1 MHSYV
6 DKDILMDFQEEVEE
20 YLPEIRTR
28 LQVLEADPTTAEP
41 LQELH
46 RLFHSIKGAAAMVGF
61 DELSKTAAA
70 TEQCIEDVQE
80 GETTMSVESAREWAL
95 SADSIEHGLAAAL
108 KALDQSPEEDLPQ
121 ATTPTPNIAESQEES
136 EAAFTQD
143 EALSEELLEVFQEE
157 AEEHLQAV
165 AENLRTLEDNPDQPE
180 AVQEIRR
187 AVHTIKGAAGM
198 VGLMTASR
206 VAHRSEDLLDDLYE
220 NNRPVTPEIL
230 AVLFAT
236 TDVLEDLASGKPSG
250 EDMPGRVGELFQAYD
265 SLVESS
271 SADVERL
278 SEAVT
283 EPAEATAEDPFAE
296 QTAETEA
303 VAEDEAYQVPQGLSD
318 DLLETFREESDEHLA
333 AVNEHLRALQ
343 TDAHQRDR
351 VQEIRRSI
359 HTIKGAAGVVGL
371 EAAMRLAHRC
381 EDLLDELYDRDV
393 APSAAGLELLF
404 ATADT
409 LDDIAHGRA
418 SGPALEEKI
427 QVLCD
432 GFDGESA
439 ALPAELAASEAETAA
454 SVEAASAEA
463 TSVEAE
469 PAVETPVP
477 PAADLPSFSAPIS
490 AVLEEDSPKPERAT
504 QYVRVSLDRIEE
516 LIKLVSELMVNR
528 SALDQHYT
536 HYTREVGE
544 MGLSVDRLRRLTS
557 KLETEYTVGQLLDQS
572 GSQRSRIPSPA
583 PDALTSSTKEFD
595 ELEFDRYTDFH
606 LISRDLTET
615 SVDLGSAN
623 TQLRGVAGE
632 LHASI
637 LRVNRLSSDVQDR
650 LMRLSMSPVSSI
662 ENRLHRTVRVTA
674 GKRDKLVD
682 FRLEGSDVELD
693 KGILEDVVAPLEH
706 LLRNAVDHGIESPEE
721 RIAAG
726 KPERGIITIRALL
739 EGTQVSIEVRDDG
752 RGLDAEKLRT
762 KAVESGRYSGAE
774 AQRLSHRELYSLLFQ
789 PGFTTAK
796 EISDISGRGVGLDIV
811 RSTVLGLN
819 GAIITD
825 SEKGFGVTFTIRLP
839 TTLAV
844 TRVLM
849 VESNGHLFAVPAHSV
864 NQVLRVEPRQFKRS
878 GGKNVLEYEGHTFDV
893 VHLSEALD
901 LDGEPTVSDER
912 IPVLAVEAG
921 DRIFA
926 LVVDQ
931 MQDAREIVV
940 KTLGGLLRHVEG
952 ISGATTMGDG
962 SVVLILNP
970 AELKEP
976 ASPRTKHDDA
986 DAKRKTTVLV
996 VDDSL
1001 SVRRVLTN
1009 LLTASGFETMVAKD
1023 GVEALELLEAARHRP
1038 DAMLFDVEMPRMDGY
1053 ELVSAVRAQERFAG
1067 TPIVMLTSRAGEKH
1081 RSKAFQLGATDY
1093 LVKPFQQDKL
1103 LGTVTRVVAE
1113 AKESVA
1119 Q

>member
-20 YLPEIRTR
+20 YLPEIRER
-28 LQVLEADPTTAEP
+28 LQILEADPTTVEP
-41 LQELH
+41 LTELH

-61 DELSKTAAA
+61 NELSKTAAA
-70 TEQCIEDVQE
+70 TEQRIEDVQE
-80 GETTMSVESAREWAL
+80 GEATMSVEAAREWAL
-95 SADSIEHGLAAAL
+95 SADSIERGLALAL
-108 KALDQSPEEDLPQ
+108 QALDQAPEEELP
-121 ATTPTPNIAESQEES
+121 AASAPTAGESVS
-136 EAAFTQD
+136 EAVSDPVFSQD

-157 AEEHLQAV
+157 AGEYLQAV
-165 AENLRTLEDNPDQPE
+165 SEHLRELERDPAQPE
-180 AVQEIRR
+180 CVQEIRR
-187 AVHTIKGAAGM
+187 AVHTIKGAAGV

-220 NNRPVTPEIL
+220 NNRPVTPEIM

-236 TDVLEDLASGKPSG
+236 TDILEDLASGKPAG
-250 EDMPGRVGELFQAYD
+250 HDMPARVAELFQQYEGLMNA
-265 SLVESS
+265 SS
-271 SADVERL
+271 SDVERL
-278 SEAVT
+278 AEAVT
-283 EPAEATAEDPFAE
+283 EPVSEATEEPADEPFAAELMADPFAE
-296 QTAETEA
+296 DDEETVVSEQEQDSA
-303 VAEDEAYQVPQGLSD
+303 SELRDSLSEE
-318 DLLETFREESDEHLA
+318 LLETFREESDEHLA
-333 AVNEHLRALQ
+333 SVNEHLRALQ
-343 TDAHQRDR
+343 QDPRQRDR

-371 EAAMRLAHRC
+371 QAANRLAHRC
-381 EDLLDELYDRDV
+381 EDLLDQLYDLDI
-393 APSAAGLELLF
+393 APTGAGLDLLF

-418 SGPALEEKI
+418 AGPSLDQKI
-427 QVLCD
+427 QLLCD
-432 GFDGESA
+432 GFERESSTTPTEPIAAEPISEAVAPLVPAAPSFDIPLSA
-439 ALPAELAASEAETAA
+439 ALDDHPK
-454 SVEAASAEA
+454 
-463 TSVEAE
+463 TS
-469 PAVETPVP
+469 
-477 PAADLPSFSAPIS
+477 
-490 AVLEEDSPKPERAT
+490 ERAT

-528 SALDQHYT
+528 SALDQHYA

-572 GSQRSRIPSPA
+572 GGQRTRVPTLA
-583 PDALTSSTKEFD
+583 PNALTSSTKEFD

-674 GKRDKLVD
+674 GKRNKLVD
-682 FRLEGSDVELD
+682 FRLEGSDVALD

-706 LLRNAVDHGIESPEE
+706 LLRNAVDHGIEPPEE
-721 RIAAG
+721 RIKAG
-726 KPERGIITIRALL
+726 KPDRGIITIRALL

-752 RGLDAEKLRT
+752 RGLDPEKLRT

-789 PGFTTAK
+789 PGFSTAE

-849 VESNGHLFAVPAHSV
+849 VESNGHSFAVPAHSV
-864 NQVLRVEPRQFKRS
+864 NQVLRVSPSQFRMS
-878 GGKNVLEYEGHTFDV
+878 GGKKVLEHEGRTLDV
-893 VHLSEALD
+893 VRLAEALE
-901 LDGEPTVSDER
+901 LDGEPTTADER

-940 KTLGGLLRHVEG
+940 KTLGGLLRHVQG

-976 ASPRTKHDDA
+976 SGPRARRDVTE
-986 DAKRKTTVLV
+986 AKRKTTVLV

-1009 LLTASGFETMVAKD
+1009 LLTSSGFETLVAKD
-1023 GVEALELLEAARHRP
+1023 GAEALELLEAARYAP

-1053 ELVSAVRAQERFAG
+1053 ELVTAVRGQERFAQ

-1103 LGTVTRVVAE
+1103 LGTIERVIAE
-1113 AKESVA
+1113 ARESLA
-1119 Q
+1119 

>member
-20 YLPEIRTR
+20 YLPEIRNH
-28 LQVLEADPTTAEP
+28 LGKLEADPSTEEP
-41 LQELH
+41 LPELH

-61 DELSKTAAA
+61 EELRRTAAA
-70 TEQCIEDVQE
+70 TEQHIEDVQE
-80 GETTMSVESAREWAL
+80 GQATMSAEKAREWGASANEIEVGL
-95 SADSIEHGLAAAL
+95 SAALA
-108 KALDQSPEEDLPQ
+108 ALDQSPEEDLPAAQ
-121 ATTPTPNIAESQEES
+121 APVEAPEATEAVAEEP
-136 EAAFTQD
+136 AFTED

-157 AEEHLQAV
+157 AGEHLEV
-165 AENLRTLEDNPDQPE
+165 VGEKLRELEKDPAQPE
-180 AVQEIRR
+180 CVQEIRR
-187 AVHTIKGAAGM
+187 AVHTIKGAAGV

-220 NNRPVTPEIL
+220 QGRTVTPEIL
-230 AVLFAT
+230 ALLFSTA
-236 TDVLEDLASGKPSG
+236 DVLVDLAAGHTQG
-250 EDMPGRVGELFQAYD
+250 DEMAARVAELFNGYD
-265 SLVESS
+265 AAMEAS
-271 SADVERL
+271 SADVESL
-278 SEAVT
+278 A
-283 EPAEATAEDPFAE
+283 D
-296 QTAETEA
+296 A
-303 VAEDEAYQVPQGLSD
+303 VAEPPEAAEEEPSIAAVEAEAEEPTEPETEQQEAAASTDAALSD
-318 DLLETFREESDEHLA
+318 ELLETFREESDEHLA
-333 AVNEHLRALQ
+333 TVNEHLRALQ
-343 TDAHQRDR
+343 TDPQQRER

-371 EAAMRLAHRC
+371 QSASRLAHSC
-381 EDLLDELYDRDV
+381 EDLLDRLYEGDT
-393 APSAAGLELLF
+393 APTPVGLDLLF
-404 ATADT
+404 ATTDT

-418 SGPALEEKI
+418 SGPELEQRI
-427 QVLCD
+427 DQLCE
-432 GFDGESA
+432 GFERQSA
-439 ALPAELAASEAETAA
+439 ATPTEPVAAEPI
-454 SVEAASAEA
+454 
-463 TSVEAE
+463 
-469 PAVETPVP
+469 PAVE
-477 PAADLPSFSAPIS
+477 
-490 AVLEEDSPKPERAT
+490 EPKPEATPTPKPTAAAPAKPALPQPEPPTSKPERST

-557 KLETEYTVGQLLDQS
+557 KLETEYTVGQLLDAS
-572 GSQRSRIPSPA
+572 GAQRSRIPTMT
-583 PDALTSSTKEFD
+583 PDAMTSSTKEFD

-623 TQLRGVAGE
+623 TQLRGVAGD

-662 ENRLHRTVRVTA
+662 ESRLHRTVRVTA
-674 GKRDKLVD
+674 GKRNKLVD

-706 LLRNAVDHGIESPEE
+706 LLRNAVDHGIETPEE
-721 RIAAG
+721 RTAAG

-752 RGLDAEKLRT
+752 RGLDPEKLRT

-774 AQRLSHRELYSLLFQ
+774 AQRMTDRELYSLLFQ
-789 PGFTTAK
+789 PGFTTA
-796 EISDISGRGVGLDIV
+796 EEVSDISGRGVGLDIV

-849 VESNGHLFAVPAHSV
+849 VESNGHNFAVPAHSV
-864 NQVLRVEPRQFKRS
+864 NQVLRVEPSQFRRS
-878 GGKNVLEYEGHTFDV
+878 GGKRILEHEGRTLDV
-893 VHLSEALD
+893 VRLAEALD
-901 LDGEPTVSDER
+901 LDGEPNQPDEKV
-912 IPVLAVEAG
+912 PVLAVEAG

-976 ASPRTKHDDA
+976 TGPRLKRDETQ
-986 DAKRKTTVLV
+986 AKRKTTVLV

-1009 LLTASGFETMVAKD
+1009 LLGASGFETLVAKD
-1023 GVEALELLEAARHRP
+1023 GAEALELLETTRHAP

-1053 ELVSAVRAQERFAG
+1053 ELVSAVRGQERFTT

-1081 RSKAFQLGATDY
+1081 RAKAFQLGATDY

-1103 LGTVTRVVAE
+1103 LGTLERVIAE
-1113 AKESVA
+1113 AQEVA
-1119 Q
+1119 G